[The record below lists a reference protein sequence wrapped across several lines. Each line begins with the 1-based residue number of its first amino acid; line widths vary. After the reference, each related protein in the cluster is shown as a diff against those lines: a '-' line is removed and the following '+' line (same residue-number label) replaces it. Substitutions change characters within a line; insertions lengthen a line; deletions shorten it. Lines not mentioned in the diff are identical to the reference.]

1 MVITSRKK
9 VAFLI
14 TFLVFPLIAEDT
26 FWQITETADSDQLL
40 ISLKNNE
47 NEKCEIT
54 VNIKN
59 GITPESS
66 EFKSFS
72 RKNRTGSAAELRYY
86 WNDLRGQHAVWEY
99 LNLKS
104 RLNKLEF
111 SSESG
116 IPQNFFGQKVA
127 CITNSDKT
135 YIGRL
140 INITSDPSW
149 FALEMENALE
159 PVKFYLPVIKE
170 ILYTKN

>member
-1 MVITSRKK
+1 MVITSLKK
-9 VAFLI
+9 VVFLI
-14 TFLVFPLIAEDT
+14 ISLVFSLIAEDT
-26 FWQITETADSDQLL
+26 LWEITETADSNQLL
-40 ISLKNNE
+40 ISIRNNE

-66 EFKSFS
+66 EFKSSS

-99 LNLKS
+99 LYLKN
-104 RLNKLEF
+104 RLNKLEL
-111 SSESG
+111 SSKSI
-116 IPQNFFGQKVA
+116 IPQNFFGQTVA

-140 INITSDPSW
+140 TNVTYNPSW

-170 ILYTKN
+170 ILYTTN